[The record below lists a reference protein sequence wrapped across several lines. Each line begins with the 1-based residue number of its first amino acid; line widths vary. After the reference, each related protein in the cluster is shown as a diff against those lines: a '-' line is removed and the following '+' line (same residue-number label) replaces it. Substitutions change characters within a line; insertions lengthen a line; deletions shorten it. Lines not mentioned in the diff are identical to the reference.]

1 MTTLTNLKE
10 ILIEWQS
17 NLKFR
22 EEFKKNPVEALRQAG
37 FEISDE
43 DLAKIKSTLE
53 KSEQL
58 DKRINK

>member
-1 MTTLTNLKE
+1 MTTNLKE

-22 EEFKKNPVEALRQAG
+22 EAFKKNPIAALRQAG
-37 FEISDE
+37 FEVNDE
-43 DLAKIKSTLE
+43 DLAKIKSQIK
-53 KSEQL
+53 KSEEL